1 MRTKACTRCKKDLP
15 ATTRYFYRQQTG
27 LFNLK
32 ARCKNCERYL
42 CHEYRRKLARV
53 RSTPRPRLDP
63 LKLPAACALYS
74 AGFEIGAI
82 ANELSAS
89 QPAVANSLAHW
100 REEEFQ
106 RKARAA

>member
-32 ARCKNCERYL
+32 SRCKNCERFLY
-42 CHEYRRKLARV
+42 HEYRRKLAKV
-53 RSTPRPRLDP
+53 RFTPRLNPIMV
-63 LKLPAACALYS
+63 PAACAMYS

-82 ANELSAS
+82 ANELDAS
-89 QPAVANSLAHW
+89 QPAVANSLADW
-100 REEEFQ
+100 RAQ
-106 RKARAA
+106 HG